1 MANLYNFILTLLL
14 LFNFTFASLDQ
25 AGEEALENVLQQ
37 ILQIKPGVDASIPD
51 NIPEPPKH
59 MLELYQ
65 SYTNGAGPTKSHWG
79 TFGGGSGISMVRSI
93 LPSAGKNIKI
103 YDFFFFFF

>member
-1 MANLYNFILTLLL
+1 MANYFKCLLLTLCYITL
-14 LFNFTFASLDQ
+14 TFASLDQ

-37 ILQIKPGVDASIPD
+37 ILQIKPGVDASIPA
-51 NIPEPPKH
+51 NPPEPPKH

-65 SYTNGAGPTKSHWG
+65 SYTNGAGPIKSHWG

-93 LPSAGKNIKI
+93 LPSAGKK
-103 YDFFFFFF
+103 